1 MKKFFKVHSEL
12 IFTFLV
18 LYVLILFSID
28 KLATRLGW
36 FDYYGMN
43 FEALESI
50 TYIIFILIIWGFSN
64 WNYLGNR
71 SIQTLLSLSIL
82 DLLHSV
88 FDLKNYYDY
97 FFSILILNFIH
108 LLINLI
114 QWRKSILSNGGQ
126 RQI

>member
-1 MKKFFKVHSEL
+1 MKKFFKVHSEM

-18 LYVLILFSID
+18 LYVLFLFALD
-28 KLATRLGW
+28 KLATKLDW
-36 FDYYGMN
+36 FNYYGMN
-43 FEALESI
+43 FMALDCI
-50 TYIIFILIIWGFSN
+50 TYIVFILIIWGFSN
-64 WNYLGNR
+64 WNFLGNR

-82 DLLHSV
+82 DLIHSV
-88 FDLKNYYDY
+88 FELKDYYDY

-114 QWRKSILSNGGQ
+114 QWKKSILSNGGQ